1 VDDLFSPGTRGEMTM
16 DPEFRE
22 RVREKYTHAMAQIEP
37 MLDRTI
43 VLAREQIGRSDD
55 PVILREIQKTLEAV
69 VALYIAECGPLN
81 TGTTA
86 WLMLKAI
93 TQTLRQYPE
102 CCDPA
107 ARH

>member
-1 VDDLFSPGTRGEMTM
+1 MTM
-16 DPEFRE
+16 DAEFRE

-37 MLDRTI
+37 ILDRAV
-43 VLAREQIGRSDD
+43 VLAREQIGRSND

-81 TGTTA
+81 TSTTA

-93 TQTLRQYPE
+93 TQTLHQQPE